1 MSKLPTL
8 AELHHDITAAD
19 KNDKLNLLLNQDPPA
34 KWVKRNPYA
43 GNTAYLPIDKIELLL
58 TRIFQHWKIEVLRE
72 GQMFNSVYVTVRLH
86 YKNPL
91 TNEWM
96 YHDGT
101 GAVGVQTD
109 AGKSASD
116 LGAIKQN
123 AIMMALPAAK
133 SYAVKDAAE
142 NIGRLFGSNLNR
154 RDTVAFSGSYVDQ
167 EKKRALDW
175 LQQTPPPTPEQIKAL
190 WAMPSNERFKQ
201 DADFADFLI

>member
-1 MSKLPTL
+1 MNKLPTL

-109 AGKSASD
+109 AGKTASD

-175 LQQTPPPTPEQIKAL
+175 LQQTPPPTPEQIKSF

>member
-175 LQQTPPPTPEQIKAL
+175 LQQTPPPTPEQIKAF
-190 WAMPSNERFKQ
+190 WNMPTNERFKQ